1 MKPDKVDRR
10 IVTAFILVLWVATAW
25 LLYPL
30 VVLDRVDISNVKSYL
45 YRSALGLTMLIVFFG
60 KALFDLIY
68 PWVVGR
74 KLPLRDAVLLTL
86 YLLALTGGVLF
97 MVVRMTLLL
106 MKSRQ
111 AGGGFIF

>member
-10 IVTAFILVLWVATAW
+10 IVTGFILVLWLAMAW

-30 VVLDRVDISNVKSYL
+30 VVLDRVDVSNVKSYL

-74 KLPLRDAVLLTL
+74 KLPVRDAVLLTL
-86 YLLALTGGVLF
+86 YLLALTGGVIFL
-97 MVVRMTLLL
+97 VIRMTLLL

-111 AGGGFIF
+111 SGGGFIF

>member
-86 YLLALTGGVLF
+86 YLLALTGGVIF
-97 MVVRMTLLL
+97 MIIRMTLLL

>member
-1 MKPDKVDRR
+1 LKPDKVDRR

-74 KLPLRDAVLLTL
+74 KLPVRDAVLLTL
-86 YLLALTGGVLF
+86 YLLALTGGVIF
-97 MVVRMTLLL
+97 MIIRMTLLL

>member
-86 YLLALTGGVLF
+86 YLLALTGGVIF

-111 AGGGFIF
+111 AGGGVIF

>member
-10 IVTAFILVLWVATAW
+10 IVTGFILVLWLATAW

-30 VVLDRVDISNVKSYL
+30 VVLDRVDMSNVKSYL

-74 KLPLRDAVLLTL
+74 KLPVRDAVLLTL
-86 YLLALTGGVLF
+86 YLLALTGGIIF

-106 MKSRQ
+106 MQSRQ
-111 AGGGFIF
+111 SGGGFIF

>member
-1 MKPDKVDRR
+1 LKPDKVDRR

-86 YLLALTGGVLF
+86 YLLALTGGVIF

-106 MKSRQ
+106 MTSRQ
-111 AGGGFIF
+111 AGGGVIF